1 MNEIIVSDAV
11 KKYKETVALN
21 HVSLTIEHGKIYGL
35 FGRNG
40 AGKSTLIKAIG
51 NKVFLN
57 DGTITINGIANID
70 NQIALQNIW
79 IMNESITMPA
89 YKIKEIFKWSKVYNP
104 QFDLEYAV
112 RLCKLFNLNVN
123 KKYNSLSTGYTS
135 ILKFI
140 LAMCSNAP
148 YIFLDEPVLGLDF
161 VHREYVY
168 KIILEV
174 QMKKMCTIIISTH
187 IIEEISNIIEN
198 VIIIND
204 GEILENIQKDELIK
218 QYYLVNGSIESVKDF
233 IVEKE
238 VITSQYL
245 GNLANVLI
253 KGEMPISNLDDLTF
267 SRIDLQQIA
276 ARISKI
282 KEGQDY
288 ENFSNI

>member
-11 KKYKETVALN
+11 KNYKDTVALN
-21 HVSLTIEHGKIYGL
+21 HVSLTIGHGKIYGL

-51 NKVFLN
+51 NKVFL
-57 DGTITINGIANID
+57 DSGTITINGIDNID
-70 NQIALQNIW
+70 NQKALQNIW
-79 IMNESITMPA
+79 IMNEAITMPA

-140 LAMCSNAP
+140 LAMCSNVP

-174 QMKKMCTIIISTH
+174 QMKKMCTVVISTH

-245 GNLANVLI
+245 GNFANVLI
-253 KGEMPISNLDDLTF
+253 KGEMPISNLDYLTF

-282 KEGQDY
+282 KEDQDY

>member
-1 MNEIIVSDAV
+1 M
-11 KKYKETVALN
+11 
-21 HVSLTIEHGKIYGL
+21 L
-35 FGRNG
+35 FR
-40 AGKSTLIKAIG
+40 
-51 NKVFLN
+51 
-57 DGTITINGIANID
+57 
-70 NQIALQNIW
+70 
-79 IMNESITMPA
+79 
-89 YKIKEIFKWSKVYNP
+89 
-104 QFDLEYAV
+104 
-112 RLCKLFNLNVN
+112 
-123 KKYNSLSTGYTS
+123 
-135 ILKFI
+135 
-140 LAMCSNAP
+140 SNAP